1 MVSVGLLQW
10 KQDDKNTVERHLLT
24 SEVELQF
31 NKERAEM
38 TIVSSSKGIHFEFEE
53 DMLLVEDRLSGDDN
67 KEIQSLLNV
76 HHQESTFSE
85 SFPTLLT
92 HIVNALDS
100 RGTYMDAIDIPSCST
115 GGPLISLSPA
125 FISRK

>member
-1 MVSVGLLQW
+1 MLVLLQW

-38 TIVSSSKGIHFEFEE
+38 TIIPSSKGIHFDFEE
-53 DMLLVEDRLSGDDN
+53 DMLLVEDRLSGDDH

-76 HHQESTFSE
+76 VS
-85 SFPTLLT
+85 
-92 HIVNALDS
+92 
-100 RGTYMDAIDIPSCST
+100 
-115 GGPLISLSPA
+115 
-125 FISRK
+125 